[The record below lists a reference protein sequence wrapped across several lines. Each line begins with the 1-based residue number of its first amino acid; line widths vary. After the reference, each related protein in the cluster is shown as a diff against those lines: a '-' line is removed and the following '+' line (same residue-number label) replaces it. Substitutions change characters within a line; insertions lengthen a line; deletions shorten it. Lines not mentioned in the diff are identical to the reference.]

1 MTDDLFAAMRQAII
15 DGDPARQ
22 PRWPSSHWRR
32 TSRRWT
38 RSSRGSSP
46 ACRTSASSSGQ
57 GELFLP
63 DMMLAARAMQK
74 AVAVLEPEIQRRAT
88 VRRVV
93 GRVVIG
99 TVKGDIHE
107 IGKNLVGMMLSTSG
121 FEVHDLGVDVAP
133 DRFVEAAREHD
144 ADLVG
149 VSALLTT
156 TMAGQRTV
164 VEALAAAGLRP
175 KVKVIVGGA
184 PASATWAS
192 EIGADGYSEDAIG
205 AVALARKLLG
215 AAEATAGASAGLR
228 PARADRPR
236 PAPEPSRRTRV
247 RPEAADD
254 HDTAHRWARGRP
266 RLEILSPAAIRRDP
280 RSHPRGD
287 RDRVGVR
294 FPSRARPRPVGRT
307 RRDGGSR
314 DLHRAG
320 ARALIELR
328 CAPRL
333 PCTRWRPGPG
343 PGPAAR
349 RRARPPRH
357 RRLRDRGAGRMD
369 RRAPAVLAAAT
380 SADIAR
386 VADALRRHR
395 VPLGRRVGAGPAA
408 GDARAR
414 GAGRRL
420 AQLDEA
426 RAEREHRDA
435 GRDRGRDRDGCRDR
449 RRARR
454 APRAARC

>member
-1 MTDDLFAAMRQAII
+1 MTDDLFTAMRQAII
-15 DGDPARQ
+15 DGDPARATALAEQ
-22 PRWPSSHWRR
+22 SLAADVPPLDAIEQGFVPGLSHV
-32 TSRRWT
+32 
-38 RSSRGSSP
+38 GEQFG
-46 ACRTSASSSGQ
+46 A

-74 AVAVLEPEIQRRAT
+74 AVAVLEPEMQRRAT

-215 AAEATAGASAGLR
+215 AAEAT
-228 PARADRPR
+228 
-236 PAPEPSRRTRV
+236 
-247 RPEAADD
+247 PEAA
-254 HDTAHRWARGRP
+254 
-266 RLEILSPAAIRRDP
+266 
-280 RSHPRGD
+280 
-287 RDRVGVR
+287 
-294 FPSRARPRPVGRT
+294 PV
-307 RRDGGSR
+307 
-314 DLHRAG
+314 
-320 ARALIELR
+320 
-328 CAPRL
+328 
-333 PCTRWRPGPG
+333 
-343 PGPAAR
+343 
-349 RRARPPRH
+349 
-357 RRLRDRGAGRMD
+357 
-369 RRAPAVLAAAT
+369 
-380 SADIAR
+380 
-386 VADALRRHR
+386 
-395 VPLGRRVGAGPAA
+395 
-408 GDARAR
+408 
-414 GAGRRL
+414 
-420 AQLDEA
+420 
-426 RAEREHRDA
+426 
-435 GRDRGRDRDGCRDR
+435 
-449 RRARR
+449 
-454 APRAARC
+454 